1 MINKIWYFG
10 DCFTKG
16 IGCWPGQPYFEYRDK
31 DDDVWVS
38 IVAKHFK
45 TEYERPDYSLGA
57 TMYIVINLIQHLK
70 HIKENDLIIISDSEV
85 KSTLSIGRNKS
96 KVKCISSM
104 DFNNNIIGS
113 ASNDALYNID
123 WHSDKEKQSIIDYIN
138 EQIVPYQDIW
148 EQFYVD
154 LIKDIAVEVKNRG
167 INTIF
172 WSHHLWKTEKRFESI
187 KQATNGKF
195 DDEHFSW
202 KGHRDFAEYMINR
215 IENKEWLI

>member
-1 MINKIWYFG
+1 MQNLSN
-10 DCFTKG
+10 
-16 IGCWPGQPYFEYRDK
+16 
-31 DDDVWVS
+31 VS
-38 IVAKHFK
+38 ITVIGLGYVGLPLAVTLAKHFK

-104 DFNNNIIGS
+104 DFNNNIVGS
-113 ASNDALYNID
+113 ASDDALYNID

-172 WSHHLWKTEKRFESI
+172 WSHHLRKTEKRFESI
-187 KQATNGKF
+187 KQATDGKF
-195 DDEHFSW
+195 EDEHFSW